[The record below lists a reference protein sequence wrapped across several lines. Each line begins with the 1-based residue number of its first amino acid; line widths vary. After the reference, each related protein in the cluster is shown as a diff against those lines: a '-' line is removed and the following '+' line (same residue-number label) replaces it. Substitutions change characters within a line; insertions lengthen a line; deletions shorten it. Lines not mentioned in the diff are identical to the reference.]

1 MSKLVLDDISV
12 PASSFIAHVTT
23 SNIYCVLR
31 ISKIF
36 CQKTLQNNVTSLIN
50 HSFVSLSKA
59 NEFKLIDFNILRFIV
74 SRSDLNITSEVE
86 VFTAIVDWVEYDKNT
101 RISFMVD
108 LLKQVRLPILS
119 SEIIKDV
126 IKTHSLCT
134 DQNCIDYIDS
144 VLVQKSKELSLDSFQ
159 NENRCC
165 VHESMAFMFYDF
177 SKKDR
182 YGVFSYRNPER
193 KIRLFKKQKVGLNSS
208 QQKYQCKLYNFTI
221 PNIT

>member
-1 MSKLVLDDISV
+1 MVDDKSV
-12 PASSFIAHVTT
+12 PASSLTAMVKTK
-23 SNIYCVLR
+23 NIYCVLR
-31 ISKIF
+31 VSKIF
-36 CQKTLQNNVTSLIN
+36 CQKVLKKKVTSLVK

-59 NEFKLIDFNILRFIV
+59 DEFKLIDFDILRFIV

-101 RISFMVD
+101 RINFMVD
-108 LLKQVRLPILS
+108 LLKQIRLPLLS

-144 VLVQKSKELSLDSFQ
+144 VLVQKSKSSSSDSFQ

-165 VHESMAFMFYDF
+165 IHESVAFMFYDRSIF
-177 SKKDR
+177 
-182 YGVFSYRNPER
+182 
-193 KIRLFKKQKVGLNSS
+193 LQK
-208 QQKYQCKLYNFTI
+208 C
-221 PNIT
+221 